1 MALVFEPVV
10 ELFRDGG
17 YPYSYLFGYR
27 MKWQCYP
34 QEDTNK
40 HWLSVLVPWARQL
53 QA

>member
-27 MKWQCYP
+27 MK
-34 QEDTNK
+34 
-40 HWLSVLVPWARQL
+40 
-53 QA
+53 